1 MEAIKTMLGSSSFAD
16 IVIYAIIVAVFIV
29 GLTLCILP
37 VIDTRNHLRRAIRDL
52 RAGERS
58 KRSWQENNFLGRG
71 SLLAHWS
78 AYMNNL
84 FFADGVYHNA
94 SSVEDYINEET
105 VIYGPGNAGF
115 AEALPGLMVSLGFL
129 GTLVGLAVGL
139 SGFGMGDE
147 AAIMSSIETL
157 IPGMRYAFT
166 TSIVGVIGS
175 VSFTLIS
182 RMVNG
187 SAQRALTG
195 FYGAMSRYAGVLSVD
210 PMTQIAIYQQEQTA
224 MISTMTKDLNGRFTQ
239 RMSDAIVEA
248 MKPVNDSLNRFVTVN
263 TQEQMRFLDTVVTR
277 FVTHMDQALQ
287 GQFDNLAQTMSR
299 TAQQQ
304 EQMLSAM
311 NGYARGITDGAAQ
324 LEKMQK
330 LAAGMLEKLDSYVS
344 RLSIAQRQ
352 SDEAY
357 DKLSSNYEQM
367 QLISRQQADYL
378 REVSAMQNAVTDAL
392 SQLKDM
398 VSGMN
403 RAAQAMGDA
412 GAKAEAFRG
421 EMDQAARNST
431 QTLSRAHQEAL
442 AAFDRE
448 LQETSRALSQT
459 MDAYAARV
467 DQTTGEIGAAVDQ
480 LPRVLQDISEQL
492 TDQIDRMNASL
503 NRVQRAMDDAVDRM
517 YGK

>member
-1 MEAIKTMLGSSSFAD
+1 
-16 IVIYAIIVAVFIV
+16 
-29 GLTLCILP
+29 
-37 VIDTRNHLRRAIRDL
+37 
-52 RAGERS
+52 
-58 KRSWQENNFLGRG
+58 
-71 SLLAHWS
+71 
-78 AYMNNL
+78 
-84 FFADGVYHNA
+84 
-94 SSVEDYINEET
+94 
-105 VIYGPGNAGF
+105 
-115 AEALPGLMVSLGFL
+115 
-129 GTLVGLAVGL
+129 
-139 SGFGMGDE
+139 
-147 AAIMSSIETL
+147 
-157 IPGMRYAFT
+157 
-166 TSIVGVIGS
+166 
-175 VSFTLIS
+175 
-182 RMVNG
+182 
-187 SAQRALTG
+187 
-195 FYGAMSRYAGVLSVD
+195 
-210 PMTQIAIYQQEQTA
+210 
-224 MISTMTKDLNGRFTQ
+224 
-239 RMSDAIVEA
+239 
-248 MKPVNDSLNRFVTVN
+248 
-263 TQEQMRFLDTVVTR
+263 
-277 FVTHMDQALQ
+277 
-287 GQFDNLAQTMSR
+287 
-299 TAQQQ
+299 
-304 EQMLSAM
+304 
-311 NGYARGITDGAAQ
+311 
-324 LEKMQK
+324 MQK

-412 GAKAEAFRG
+412 GDRAEAFRG

-431 QTLSRAHQEAL
+431 QTLSRAHEEAL

-448 LQETSRALSQT
+448 LQETSRALSET

-467 DQTTGEIGAAVDQ
+467 DQTTGEIGAAVDR